1 MAANEGEKKLAA
13 EDIEKDNRDVADLWK
28 DALKQYKGIV
38 GFDLQPK
45 FNNVQAMVDFG
56 TGEMNAFHKFRHNS
70 KKVDKLRSLFAANID
85 YIEKGAQQLISAATP
100 AFPPAAAIGTA
111 ITYLLSVRLI
121 FILAAT
127 AYSNRIFKLTI
138 DVFFFRLV
146 NKFQLIMMLLLCS
159 LKT

>member
-1 MAANEGEKKLAA
+1 MATKEEEKNLAA

-28 DALKQYKGIV
+28 EALKQYKGIV

-45 FNNVQAMVDFG
+45 FNNVQAMIDFG

-111 ITYLLSVRLI
+111 ITYLLSVSLI
-121 FILAAT
+121 SISAFKRRAT
-127 AYSNRIFKLTI
+127 TS
-138 DVFFFRLV
+138 
-146 NKFQLIMMLLLCS
+146 
-159 LKT
+159 

>member
-1 MAANEGEKKLAA
+1 MTANEGDKKLAA

-28 DALKQYKGIV
+28 EALKQYKGIV

-45 FNNVQAMVDFG
+45 FNNAQAMIDFG

-70 KKVDKLRSLFAANID
+70 KKVDKLRSLFSANID

-111 ITYLLSVRLI
+111 ITYLLSVRLHVI
-121 FILAAT
+121 SMAAMQT
-127 AYSNRIFKLTI
+127 NRIL
-138 DVFFFRLV
+138 
-146 NKFQLIMMLLLCS
+146 N
-159 LKT
+159 

>member
-1 MAANEGEKKLAA
+1 VVVSCRFIANGAPSVVYLIFFLTLSQPLTVPLFGIMAANEREKKLVA
-13 EDIEKDNRDVADLWK
+13 EDIEKDNRDVTDLWK

-45 FNNVQAMVDFG
+45 FNNVQAMIDFG

-70 KKVDKLRSLFAANID
+70 KKVDKLRSLFSANID

-111 ITYLLSVRLI
+111 ITYLLSVRL
-121 FILAAT
+121 T
-127 AYSNRIFKLTI
+127 SN
-138 DVFFFRLV
+138 
-146 NKFQLIMMLLLCS
+146 
-159 LKT
+159 